1 MYIKYL
7 KYAVVDSLVQLGLSP
22 SQLLLANIII
32 SFGHDRK
39 PLIGGYSTL
48 GKLINISGKTIQRD
62 VKKLQELKLITVKSG
77 RHTRNANQYMPS
89 KKLKALYG
97 QNVRINMDRKSTNTP
112 KGYYSNE
119 DYLKSLHHKERD
131 MAAFQLQMGKTIP
144 QVKEMLSKLRG

>member
-7 KYAVVDSLVQLGLSP
+7 KYAVIDALVQLGLTP

-32 SFGHDRK
+32 SFSKEDR
-39 PLIGGYSTL
+39 PLIGGQQTL
-48 GKLINISGKTIQRD
+48 GKLINVSGKTVQRD

-89 KKLKALYG
+89 KKLKGLYG

-119 DYLKSLHHKERD
+119 DYLKSLHHKERS
-131 MAAFQLQMGKTIP
+131 MADFQLQMGKTIP
-144 QVKEMLSKLRG
+144 QVKEMLKKLRG